1 MSTPL
6 DRRPLDTVADLT
18 LFRQVK
24 LGRAIDDARSLMP
37 YYTDEETRAALV
49 AAGYRGTVDQTLNV
63 SSRFAVAIPEGT
75 RGLVLTTGTESVNV
89 VLVWKTPKSGKV
101 TAAVVRLV
109 APDLVNHRGAPP
121 LPGEPAPAALAK
133 AAAVTPEPAPLFSS
147 PVSSNPAPIMTPAA
161 APAPAAGSLDAMLA
175 AIVDARVGARIEA
188 LENELATRAA
198 GPSVVHV
205 KVNDRP
211 SVYLTRRPHARFPF
225 VLKRAEMRKPDGG
238 RFNLFLTGDAGT
250 GKSTIAAAVAEA
262 LDLPFH
268 SLNCSGGLTEGALVG
283 RMTPNLSTG
292 DVIYTPGPL
301 VESYRNGG
309 VFMLDELDGADE
321 NVLLALN
328 TIADATRWHAPNG
341 ETIQRHPDHIL
352 IAAGNTYGTGASR
365 IYSGRTQLDGA
376 FLNRWLTVSVDYDTE
391 LERSLCATPAI
402 AERAQMIRAAIRSR
416 NLRRWFTTRDI
427 LKADALVCQVGVSVH
442 DALLEVTEG
451 WTAEDRSVCGIV

>member
-1 MSTPL
+1 
-6 DRRPLDTVADLT
+6 
-18 LFRQVK
+18 
-24 LGRAIDDARSLMP
+24 
-37 YYTDEETRAALV
+37 
-49 AAGYRGTVDQTLNV
+49 
-63 SSRFAVAIPEGT
+63 
-75 RGLVLTTGTESVNV
+75 
-89 VLVWKTPKSGKV
+89 
-101 TAAVVRLV
+101 
-109 APDLVNHRGAPP
+109 
-121 LPGEPAPAALAK
+121 
-133 AAAVTPEPAPLFSS
+133 
-147 PVSSNPAPIMTPAA
+147 
-161 APAPAAGSLDAMLA
+161 MLA

-292 DVIYTPGPL
+292 DVVYTPGPL

-376 FLNRWLTVSVDYDTE
+376 FLNRWLTVSVDYDAE

-402 AERAQMIRAAIRSR
+402 AECAQIIRAAIRSR
-416 NLRRWFTTRDI
+416 NLRRWFTTRDVM
-427 LKADALVCQVGVSVH
+427 KADALVCQVGVSVH
-442 DALLEVTEG
+442 EALLEVTEG